1 LIYSKLSFGIDLQL
15 DITNI
20 LNLNIM
26 EHSKD
31 SSKGRE
37 ENQSTTRRGSEKR
50 ENKGSQTSKS
60 ENKGKGSSKK

>member
-1 LIYSKLSFGIDLQL
+1 VQDRFWYNFTKEVW
-15 DITNI
+15 NN

-37 ENQSTTRRGSEKR
+37 DQSSSR
-50 ENKGSQTSKS
+50 KGSDKS
-60 ENKGKGSSKK
+60 ENKGSRTSKSDNKGKGSAKK